1 MISLNVPKNITL
13 KVSQKE
19 FEQFAIANRDLRL
32 ERTHDGEMIVMPPTG
47 GETGRNNSALVARLW
62 NWNDTQGKGIVFD
75 SSTGFKLPNGA
86 IKSPDVSWV
95 SNEKWKALTS
105 EQKKKFPPIC
115 PEFVIELRS
124 ETDNLKTLQNKMLE
138 YLDNGLL
145 LGWLIDPISKQVE
158 IYRQGQE
165 REILD
170 EPDRLSGENLLSG
183 FNLDL
188 TSIW

>member
-19 FEQFAIANRDLRL
+19 FEEFAIANRDLRL
-32 ERTHDGEMIVMPPTG
+32 ERTIDGEMIVMPPTG
-47 GETGRNNSALVARLW
+47 GETGNKNFKIILQLG
-62 NWNDTQGKGIVFD
+62 NWNEKKLCGLVFD

-86 IKSPDVSWV
+86 TRSPDASWV
-95 SNEKWKALTS
+95 SNDKWNALTP

-138 YLDNGLL
+138 YLDNGLV
-145 LGWLIDPISKQVE
+145 LGWLIDPINKLVE
-158 IYRQGQE
+158 IYRQGQKPE
-165 REILD
+165 LLKN
-170 EPDRLSGENLLSG
+170 PNSLLGEDLLSG

-188 TSIW
+188 TKIW